1 LEIFSGIFPKV
12 KKNRYE
18 GMMALCTA
26 TRRPA
31 VITLREIS
39 AEQRTRRYKDDK
51 QENPECPF
59 FVYHD

>member
-1 LEIFSGIFPKV
+1 
-12 KKNRYE
+12 
-18 GMMALCTA
+18 MMALCTA